1 MLDQDVPI
9 IGGWM
14 HRRVTSALNESALSG
29 NWLAAQSLAMV
40 LAFHDEADVRKM
52 AGQTLRRINYS
63 TGIDAVWGVW
73 AETRS
78 PELEQIALG
87 YNRLADHPASVRLIS
102 ALRTGLER
110 ADALNTVTRGSADLV
125 PPLIQACED
134 PDPRIAACARQTIL
148 GLRNPASI
156 DALCQAWQTSR
167 SSFLAGVMQQAGYAA
182 QKTALTRVLS
192 ALKVN

>member
-73 AETRS
+73 AETRT
-78 PELEQIALG
+78 PELEQIALA
-87 YNRLADHPASVRLIS
+87 YTRLANNPASVRLLS
-102 ALRTGLER
+102 ALRVSLVKPE
-110 ADALNTVTRGSADLV
+110 AFNTITRGGADLV
-125 PPLIQACED
+125 PALIQACTD
-134 PDPRIAACARQTIL
+134 RD
-148 GLRNPASI
+148 
-156 DALCQAWQTSR
+156 
-167 SSFLAGVMQQAGYAA
+167 
-182 QKTALTRVLS
+182 
-192 ALKVN
+192 